1 MLQLKS
7 EGDYVLSFTPQ
18 SNEFTITVP
27 SATNMGHT
35 AGLCGNTF
43 MQNIPDR
50 LRFSARCLP
59 PPSNICC
66 LPSSF
71 TQVPAER
78 INSMSFPCVTAA
90 PPQTSLGSS
99 PTGLTVKMAQCARR
113 HRRWCVL
120 PGQPWDARPSALRFS
135 NHATHT
141 YLSRCSLPSV
151 RNRRVSSRTCAS

>member
-27 SATNMGHT
+27 GSSNTGHT

-43 MQNIPDR
+43 TQNIPDR

-59 PPSNICC
+59 PTSHDICC

-71 TQVPAER
+71 AQVPAER
-78 INSMSFPCVTAA
+78 INSTSCPCGTAA
-90 PPQTSLGSS
+90 PPRTSLGSS
-99 PTGLTVKMAQCARR
+99 PTGLTVKVAQCARR
-113 HRRWCVL
+113 RR
-120 PGQPWDARPSALRFS
+120 G
-135 NHATHT
+135 
-141 YLSRCSLPSV
+141 
-151 RNRRVSSRTCAS
+151 